1 LTWRR
6 RRKCQRRAPKAL
18 TTEKMTRE
26 VEDLA
31 GRIKNDDSH
40 ESEQEEKPAP
50 KEKKSL
56 DDKEKQAAEERK
68 KKKRIEQLDKR
79 IKMLMKRKEKDR

>member
-1 LTWRR
+1 MA
-6 RRKCQRRAPKAL
+6 KK
-18 TTEKMTRE
+18 EE
-26 VEDLA
+26 VSEEGSYGSYDGEDDEGSVEDLA